1 MPTIAVPT
9 IVTAE
14 DDPITRRHL
23 RLVLEDAGFDV
34 VADARDGDEA
44 VELAREHRPDLM
56 LIDLGLPGLDGVE
69 AIRRILDDSRLPIV
83 ALTSRSASD
92 AGEALDAGAVSL
104 LHKPV
109 GGEEVVTTL
118 RDALAKEPHPAER
131 DESRAAI
138 ASLLELLGY
147 PTEWADDFA
156 DKSIRQGRVWRRLS

>member
-1 MPTIAVPT
+1 MSGIAVPT

-44 VELAREHRPDLM
+44 VELARAHRPDLM
-56 LIDLGLPGLDGVE
+56 VIDLGLPGLDGVE
-69 AIRRILDDSRLPIV
+69 AIRRILDDRRVPIV
-83 ALTSRSASD
+83 ALTGRSAAE
-92 AGEALDAGAVSL
+92 AGEALEAGAVSL

-109 GGEEVVTTL
+109 GGDEVVTTL
-118 RDALAKEPHPAER
+118 RDALAAQPAPSRWE
-131 DESRAAI
+131 ESRAAI

-147 PTEWADDFA
+147 PEEWADELA
-156 DKSIRQGRVWRRLS
+156 EKSMRKGRVWRRVS